1 MKLIECV
8 PNFSEGADL
17 SIIKSITDKIESI
30 NSVELL
36 DVDPGKDTNRTVVTF
51 VGSPEQVIEAAF
63 LAIKE
68 ASFLIDMSKH
78 RGEHP
83 RMGATDV
90 CPLVPVANVT
100 MEECIKYSKIL
111 AKKVGD
117 ELQIPVFLYESSSN
131 LAYRKSLSDIRKGE
145 YEGMEDK
152 MKSKKWTPDFGPD
165 NFNSKT
171 GCTAI
176 GARNFLI
183 AYNVNLN
190 TKDKKMASDIALD
203 VREAGRARRDK
214 KGKILRNKD
223 GKMLKKAGKL
233 KHTKAVGW
241 YIDEYKKA
249 QVSMNLTNYLETPIY
264 KAFEEIRKQAN
275 KRGLRVTGSEIVG
288 LVPKKSLIDSG
299 IYYLKKQNKPISIPN
314 KEIIHTAIDSLGLN
328 DISPFEQN
336 KYIVENR
343 IKHSTPLVDLS
354 LSDFAD
360 EVSIES
366 PAPGGGSVSSSVGAL
381 SAALVSM
388 VSNLSFNKKGYEKNN
403 NKFEN
408 IGIEAQ
414 KIKRK
419 LISLVDE
426 DTRAFNNIM
435 ESFRLPKKNNEQIN
449 KRNKMIEDATKY
461 AIEVPLNI
469 MKEAYKSIILSKKI
483 AKIGNKNSLSDSGV
497 AAELSY
503 AAINGAYMNV
513 LINLKDLKDISYS
526 KDVTK
531 KATSIAQKAEKE
543 IKIIRS
549 YVFKNL

>member
-469 MKEAYKSIILSKKI
+469 MREAYKSIILSKKI

-549 YVFKNL
+549 YIFKNL

>member
-30 NSVELL
+30 NSIELL

-111 AKKVGD
+111 AKKVGE
-117 ELQIPVFLYESSSN
+117 ELQIPVFLYENSSN
-131 LAYRKSLSDIRKGE
+131 SAYRKSLSDIRKGE

-223 GKMLKKAGKL
+223 GKMLKKSGKL

-343 IKHSTPLVDLS
+343 IKSSTPLVDIS
-354 LSDFAD
+354 LSDFVD

-435 ESFRLPKKNNEQIN
+435 ESFRLPKKNNDQIE

-497 AAELSY
+497 SAELSY

-513 LINLKDLKDISYS
+513 LINLKDLKDASYS
-526 KDVTK
+526 TDVTK

>member
-30 NSVELL
+30 NSIELL

-68 ASFLIDMSKH
+68 ASSLIDMSKH

-111 AKKVGD
+111 AKKVGE

-145 YEGMEDK
+145 YEEMEDK

-223 GKMLKKAGKL
+223 GKMLKKSGKL

-343 IKHSTPLVDLS
+343 IKSSTPLVDIS
-354 LSDFAD
+354 LSDFVD

-414 KIKRK
+414 EIKRK

-435 ESFRLPKKNNEQIN
+435 ESFRLPKKNNDQIE

-513 LINLKDLKDISYS
+513 LINLKDLKDTSYS
-526 KDVTK
+526 KDVTR
-531 KATSIAQKAEKE
+531 KASSIVKKAEKE

>member
-111 AKKVGD
+111 AKKVGE

-469 MKEAYKSIILSKKI
+469 MREAYKSIILSKKI

-513 LINLKDLKDISYS
+513 LINLKDLKDVSYS
-526 KDVTK
+526 TDVTK